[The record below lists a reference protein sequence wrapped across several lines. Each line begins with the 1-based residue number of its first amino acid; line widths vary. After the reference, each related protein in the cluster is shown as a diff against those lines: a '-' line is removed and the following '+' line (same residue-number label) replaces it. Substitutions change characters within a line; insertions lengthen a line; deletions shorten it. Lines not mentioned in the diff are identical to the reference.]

1 MNLEQLRLTIERLST
16 SLEASQYDQFQSRVK
31 ALISVYPFSE
41 YEYMLTFLVDRG
53 AITFQQYEQLRSNYV
68 SENRYLELFSLAPR
82 TFGQVWGEQHLMDL
96 DNRFKKASRSLD
108 PTFDGEYD
116 LWIEGIKVEVKSSR
130 AINTKK
136 SGAVSSKA
144 LRKHT
149 AEPFWMNYQQL
160 KLNICDV
167 FVFIAVWVDEIEYW
181 VLSNSEVSRSLY
193 LSTQHRGGIEYQ
205 IGFRNN
211 NIGKFEEYK
220 VSADAVADAIIVK
233 GQR

>member
-1 MNLEQLRLTIERLST
+1 MNLEQLRIIIERLST
-16 SLEASQYDQFQSRVK
+16 SLESTHYDQFKSRVK
-31 ALISVYPFSE
+31 ALISVYPFNE

-53 AITFQQYEQLRSNYV
+53 AITFQQYEQLRSDYV
-68 SENRYLELFSLAPR
+68 SENRYLDLFSLAPR

-96 DNRFKKASRSLD
+96 DSRFQKASRSLD

-116 LWIEGIKVEVKSSR
+116 LWIEGIKVEVKASR

-136 SGAVSSKA
+136 LGAVSAKA
-144 LRKHT
+144 LRKDT
-149 AEPFWMNYQQL
+149 EEPFWMNYQQL

-181 VLSNSEVSRSLY
+181 VFSNSEVGRSPY
-193 LSTQHRGGIEYQ
+193 LSPQHRGGIEYQ
-205 IGFRNN
+205 IGFKNN
-211 NIGKFEEYK
+211 NISEFDQYK
-220 VSADAVADAIIVK
+220 VSAEEIADTVIDK